1 MDFSNGYEKIAPEF
15 ISVRNKSLGISLFRE
30 WSKSLDTPSK
40 VLDIGCGDG
49 IPVTQTVIESGHS
62 VFAVDASK
70 SMIRAFTGNFPD
82 VPAKCES
89 VEHSDFF
96 DEEYD
101 GVIAV
106 GIIFLL
112 KESAQLAMIR
122 RVGEILAPGGQ
133 FLFSAP
139 IQMGKWND
147 ILTGEESISLGV
159 DKYVQALSSADLQL
173 LRTASD
179 DGNNYYI
186 AKKKSKV
193 RDDKA

>member
-1 MDFSNGYEKIAPEF
+1 MDLSNGYEKIASEF

-62 VFAVDASK
+62 VFAIDASK
-70 SMIRAFTGNFPD
+70 SMISAFIGNFPD
-82 VPAKCES
+82 VPVKCEA

-96 DEEYD
+96 NVEYD
-101 GVIAV
+101 GVIAI

-112 KESAQLAMIR
+112 KEPAQLAMIR
-122 RVGEILAPGGQ
+122 KVGEILAPGGQ

-139 IQMGKWND
+139 IQIGKWND

-159 DKYVQALSSADLQL
+159 DQYTQALSSAGLQL
-173 LRTASD
+173 LRTALD

-186 AKKKSKV
+186 AKKQ
-193 RDDKA
+193 RN